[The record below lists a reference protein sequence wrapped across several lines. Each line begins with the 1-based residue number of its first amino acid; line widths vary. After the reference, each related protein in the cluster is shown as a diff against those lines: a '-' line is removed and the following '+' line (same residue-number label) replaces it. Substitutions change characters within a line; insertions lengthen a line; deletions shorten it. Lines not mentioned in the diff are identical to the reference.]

1 MYEAFETQRDLPEND
16 SSHKKTG
23 WLPYI
28 IWLLCT
34 LVSVCIQRWI
44 STSVNDDIM
53 IYIIIYN
60 QYIYLDILCIF
71 ILKYATSNL
80 GLKNLGTWPLHASPW
95 PPPHQ
100 QWGAVRW
107 GHWRNDGRP
116 PEKKAGKNMAYINTH
131 TAHTIHVWYIYLYI
145 YHDNVG
151 KYTIHGWYGIW
162 NLIEFKKERGG
173 PLWLHKME
181 RFFYNPCF
189 TFVKTCE
196 ELEAWSSDWNY
207 LSKMQSSHPSANSD
221 MFLQKKLSKAGWECH
236 VQPIKCF
243 TPRKGSK
250 HFLSTKWS
258 HIQKESFRTFGTL
271 PSVLVCCFWC
281 PCLASPWMYLRS
293 LIDASSQCYS
303 SHLDACYF
311 MLLHLTIEAK
321 IHSNRLIL
329 LIIMNS
335 TATQKCH
342 PEFPI
347 LTNDLLS

>member
-1 MYEAFETQRDLPEND
+1 MYVHFEICHKQLDL
-16 SSHKKTG
+16 KKLGYLASARKSLTTTA
-23 WLPYI
+23 PAMRR
-28 IWLLCT
+28 CT
-34 LVSVCIQRWI
+34 VRSLEKRWK
-44 STSVNDDIM
+44 TS
-53 IYIIIYN
+53 
-60 QYIYLDILCIF
+60 
-71 ILKYATSNL
+71 
-80 GLKNLGTWPLHASPW
+80 W
-95 PPPHQ
+95 
-100 QWGAVRW
+100 
-107 GHWRNDGRP
+107 
-116 PEKKAGKNMAYINTH
+116 KKAGKNMAYINTH
-131 TAHTIHVWYIYLYI
+131 TAHAIHVWYIYLYI
-145 YHDNVG
+145 YHSNVG

-221 MFLQKKLSKAGWECH
+221 MFLQKKLSQAGWECH